1 MIQSNDKGHR
11 VEVLLAEN
19 LRKSYGPRE
28 ALRGLSF
35 SLKAGRI
42 LGFLGPNGAGK
53 TTAIRILTT
62 ILEPD
67 SGRFVVDG
75 ISSEHP
81 EEIRRRIGV
90 LPESLGFHKQM
101 TGIECLIFFGRLYG
115 RTAAD
120 ARATGL
126 TLLEEVGLDQRSK
139 SLVGT
144 YSRGMRQRLGIARA
158 LVNDPAVLFLDEPT
172 LGLDPRGQKELLD
185 LVRRIAGE
193 RNVGIILCSHDLPE
207 VESICDDVV
216 ILSTGQVVASG
227 TVSEVIG
234 QTHRNVMRG
243 NGILIQVSSQSVA
256 EAQQVLKAMPYVM
269 QATMGE
275 KAGWLRVELK
285 DSADRT
291 STDEDLVNNRILEA
305 LIRAEIPIFRF
316 ESEGG
321 RLQDVFLHLTE
332 EAIV

>member
-1 MIQSNDKGHR
+1 
-11 VEVLLAEN
+11 
-19 LRKSYGPRE
+19 
-28 ALRGLSF
+28 
-35 SLKAGRI
+35 
-42 LGFLGPNGAGK
+42 
-53 TTAIRILTT
+53 
-62 ILEPD
+62 
-67 SGRFVVDG
+67 
-75 ISSEHP
+75 
-81 EEIRRRIGV
+81 
-90 LPESLGFHKQM
+90 
-101 TGIECLIFFGRLYG
+101 
-115 RTAAD
+115 
-120 ARATGL
+120 
-126 TLLEEVGLDQRSK
+126 
-139 SLVGT
+139 
-144 YSRGMRQRLGIARA
+144 
-158 LVNDPAVLFLDEPT
+158 
-172 LGLDPRGQKELLD
+172 
-185 LVRRIAGE
+185 
-193 RNVGIILCSHDLPE
+193 
-207 VESICDDVV
+207 
-216 ILSTGQVVASG
+216 VVASG